1 MTRLE
6 AKDIDH
12 IARQLGEYDG
22 NLKRTVGASLRQ
34 IACRAAG
41 VDEVVIADLLA
52 RVRFAA
58 IPVSSGFGVID
69 GFSSAVAAIISYLGF
84 NSFVTASRDVA
95 GIVQGIEE
103 GADVLMLADDNT
115 FVALAPASRLV
126 VDNTAATARGFVAG
140 LELMNG
146 GITGELVLVLGCGPV
161 GVHAAEALIDRGAGV
176 VLCDKNRERA
186 AAALEEVVKSTG
198 GQVRLENDPRTA
210 IERYEL
216 IFDATNEGDFIEP
229 SHLTS
234 RAMVAA
240 PGMPCALTSEALEKH
255 RDRVIHDA
263 LEIGT
268 ATMAV
273 QATAQLA
280 VRGEVKKADR

>member
-1 MTRLE
+1 
-6 AKDIDH
+6 
-12 IARQLGEYDG
+12 
-22 NLKRTVGASLRQ
+22 
-34 IACRAAG
+34 
-41 VDEVVIADLLA
+41 
-52 RVRFAA
+52 
-58 IPVSSGFGVID
+58 VSSGYGVID
-69 GFSSAVAAIISYLGF
+69 GFSSTVAAIISYLGF

-95 GIVQGIEE
+95 GIAQGIEE
-103 GADVLMLADDNT
+103 GADVLMLADDNK

-126 VDNTAATARGFVAG
+126 VDNTVATARGFVAG
-140 LELMNG
+140 LELMKG
-146 GITGELVLVLGCGPV
+146 GITGESVLVLGCGPV

-186 AAALEEVVKSTG
+186 AAALEEVVQSTG
-198 GQVRLENDPRTA
+198 GQVRLVDDSRTA

-240 PGMPCALTSEALEKH
+240 PGMPCALNAEALEKH

-280 VRGEVKKADR
+280 VGEEVKKADR